1 MKEVKKP
8 RVWILGAGFSRHAGG
23 PLLNDLFSE
32 TAEYYFEDAQPTH
45 QAALKKIGRL
55 FRQKL
60 PTPNIRETGRF
71 WAHAEEFLEKI
82 DQLAEMGE
90 PKALVE
96 MFVDHCC
103 DDSLKTPEQLRYY
116 ARSRICKEVDDYI
129 HTIPMDSERL
139 QPYIHWIKKLSKE
152 DVIVT
157 FNYDTL
163 IETVAKRANI
173 ELTLIKPNSNR
184 DSFSSRSSP
193 ALIKLHGSVDWSTN
207 VEGNF
212 FDMSS
217 FNNALSLFE
226 SPSFLPMIAAPG
238 ASKGR
243 FVNQLNS
250 FWSMA
255 KTAICT
261 AESIH
266 IVGYRF
272 PESDSA
278 AVLGLI
284 NTFRDSNATKID
296 VVLGIDTS
304 RPDVVRVERMV
315 KSSSSYG
322 PANRVRVVGLFA
334 QDYLALDSEWTF
346 YDVGPLFIPGQQDL
360 RSMD

>member
-60 PTPNIRETGRF
+60 PTPNTMETGRF

-129 HTIPMDSERL
+129 HTIPIDSERL
-139 QPYIHWIKKLSKE
+139 QPYIHWVKKLSNE

-173 ELTLIKPNSNR
+173 ELTLIKPNSNW

-193 ALIKLHGSVDWSTN
+193 ALIKLHGSVNWSTD

-217 FNNALSLFE
+217 FNNVLSLFE

-250 FWSMA
+250 FWRMA

-278 AVLGLI
+278 AVLELI
-284 NTFRDSNATKID
+284 NTFRDSNAKAID
-296 VVLGIDTS
+296 IVLGTDVS
-304 RPDVVRVERMV
+304 RPDVIRVKRMV
-315 KSSSSYG
+315 ESASSYL
-322 PANRVRVVGLFA
+322 PEANRVRVKGLFA
-334 QDYLALDSEWTF
+334 QDYLALDSEWTH
-346 YDVGPLFIPGQQDL
+346 YDVGPHYIT
-360 RSMD
+360 

>member
-32 TAEYYFEDAQPTH
+32 QAEYYFENPQSTH
-45 QAALKKIGRL
+45 HTGLKKIGRL
-55 FRQKL
+55 FREKMFKL
-60 PTPNIRETGRF
+60 NKPATGCF

-82 DQLAEMGE
+82 DQLAEIGS
-90 PKALVE
+90 PKTLIE
-96 MFVDHCC
+96 MFSNHCC
-103 DDSLKTPEQLRYY
+103 EDFLKTSGQLMWY

-139 QPYIHWIKKLSKE
+139 QPYIHWVKKLSKD
-152 DVIVT
+152 DVVVT

-163 IETVAKRANI
+163 IEAVAKIANI
-173 ELTLIKPNSNR
+173 ELTLIKPNSNW

-193 ALIKLHGSVDWSTN
+193 ALIKLHGSVDWSMDAG
-207 VEGNF
+207 GNF
-212 FDMSS
+212 VDRISFDQPP
-217 FNNALSLFE
+217 
-226 SPSFLPMIAAPG
+226 SPDEDTPNFFPMIAAPG

-243 FVNQLNS
+243 FVKQLNS
-250 FWSMA
+250 FWDMA
-255 KTAICT
+255 KAAICT

-284 NTFRDSNATKID
+284 NTFRDSKATTID

-315 KSSSSYG
+315 ESSSSFG

-334 QDYLALDSEWTF
+334 QDYLALDSEWTA
-346 YDVGPLFIPGQQDL
+346 YEIGPLYIG
-360 RSMD
+360 

>member
-1 MKEVKKP
+1 MKEVIKP

-32 TAEYYFEDAQPTH
+32 TAEYYFEDAEPTH

-60 PTPNIRETGRF
+60 PKPNTQETGWF

-82 DQLAEMGE
+82 DQLAEMGG
-90 PKALVE
+90 PKELVE
-96 MFVDHCC
+96 MFVNDCSEE
-103 DDSLKTPEQLRYY
+103 SLKNPQQLRYY

-129 HTIPMDSERL
+129 HNIPVESERL
-139 QPYIHWIKKLSKE
+139 QPYMHWIKKLSKE

-163 IETVAKRANI
+163 IEKVAKIASV
-173 ELTLIKPNSNR
+173 ELTLIKPNSNL
-184 DSFSSRSSP
+184 DCFSSRTSP
-193 ALIKLHGSVDWSTN
+193 ALIKLHGSVDWSTDT
-207 VEGNF
+207 EGNF
-212 FDMSS
+212 YDLGS
-217 FNNALSLFE
+217 FNQAPILAE
-226 SPSFLPMIAAPG
+226 SSPTLPMIAAPG

-243 FVNQLNS
+243 FVQQLKS

-284 NTFRDSNATKID
+284 NSFRDSNAKTID
-296 VVLGIDTS
+296 IVLGTDTS
-304 RPDVVRVERMV
+304 RPEVVRVKRMV
-315 KSSSSYG
+315 ESASSYV
-322 PANRVRVVGLFA
+322 PERNRVRVKGLFA
-334 QDYLALDSEWTF
+334 QDYLALDSEWTHYDIGPF
-346 YDVGPLFIPGQQDL
+346 YIPG
-360 RSMD
+360 S

>member
-1 MKEVKKP
+1 MKEVIKP

-32 TAEYYFEDAQPTH
+32 TAEYYFEDAEATH

-60 PTPNIRETGRF
+60 PKLTPQETGWF
-71 WAHAEEFLEKI
+71 WVHAEEFLEKI
-82 DQLAEMGE
+82 DQLAEMGG
-90 PKALVE
+90 PKELVE
-96 MFVDHCC
+96 MFVNHCC
-103 DDSLKTPEQLRYY
+103 EESLKTPEQLRYY

-129 HTIPMDSERL
+129 HCIPAESERL
-139 QPYIHWIKKLSKE
+139 QPYIHWIKKLHKE

-163 IETVAKRANI
+163 IERVAKIATV
-173 ELTLIKPNSNR
+173 ELTVITPNSVW
-184 DSFSSRSSP
+184 DCFSSRSSP
-193 ALIKLHGSVDWSTN
+193 ALIKLHGSVDWSTDA
-207 VEGNF
+207 EGKF
-212 FDMSS
+212 HDLSS
-217 FNNALSLFE
+217 FNQA
-226 SPSFLPMIAAPG
+226 PGPTQGPTTLPMIAAPG

-243 FVNQLNS
+243 FVQQLKS
-250 FWSMA
+250 FWNMA

-284 NTFRDSNATKID
+284 NSFRDSNAKTID
-296 VVLGIDTS
+296 IVLGTDTS
-304 RPDVVRVERMV
+304 RPEVVRVKRMV
-315 KSSSSYG
+315 ESASSYV
-322 PANRVRVVGLFA
+322 PVANRVRVKGLFA
-334 QDYLALDSEWTF
+334 QDYLALDSEWTHYDIGPF
-346 YDVGPLFIPGQQDL
+346 YIPG
-360 RSMD
+360 S

>member
-32 TAEYYFEDAQPTH
+32 TAEYYFEDARPTH

-60 PTPNIRETGRF
+60 LKPDTQETSWF

-82 DQLAEMGE
+82 DQLAAMGE

-103 DDSLKTPEQLRYY
+103 DDFLKTSEQLRYY

-129 HTIPMDSERL
+129 HRIPAESERL

-163 IETVAKRANI
+163 IEAVAKITNI
-173 ELTLIKPNSNR
+173 ELTLIKPNSNWE
-184 DSFSSRSSP
+184 SFSSRSSP
-193 ALIKLHGSVDWSTN
+193 ALIKLHGSVDWSTD
-207 VEGNF
+207 VKGNF
-212 FDMSS
+212 FDRIS
-217 FNNALSLFE
+217 FDQPPSPDEDTLSIF
-226 SPSFLPMIAAPG
+226 PMIAAPG

-243 FVNQLNS
+243 FVKQLNS
-250 FWSMA
+250 FWDMA
-255 KTAICT
+255 KVAICK

-284 NTFRDSNATKID
+284 NTFRDSKATTID

-315 KSSSSYG
+315 ESSSSFG

-334 QDYLALDSEWTF
+334 QDYLALDSEWTE
-346 YDVGPLFIPGQQDL
+346 YELGPLYIT
-360 RSMD
+360 